1 MENSGRQKFEE
12 SWKEAFEDSEMEPSG
27 LVWNTIDQKLDN
39 DQMKRSVLFYQR
51 LAAAAVIFALLIG
64 VASTSYFQLNQDAP
78 MASKANSETNV
89 SDQSITQKKQPPLT
103 KENNI
108 KSPLN
113 TDEDN
118 NEQQE
123 LIADAQSVG
132 ENNGNEVVSLDN
144 KKQTQ
149 TMATDPQAGHNQNV
163 AQANERV
170 SKQPD
175 TTSNPSSAKS
185 LISSAKNERTAKR
198 KSAASSHSS
207 EASVKATTSS
217 PKSNALKER
226 NADQHGK
233 RNSSVAQ
240 PWIAQRK
247 QLGRDHQQTVMT
259 STNPTPIAQAK
270 GNHQQVPH
278 GSIQSGD
285 NAFSRMASYFS
296 PRLKNTKLFKGM
308 EPEPKRELPAMPASL
323 MASAR
328 SDRRSKESTW
338 LSFGAA
344 AGSYNPGSAPASDT
358 QSPAYA
364 MQQYATNS
372 LVNSQA
378 PQSASRSSVGSA
390 YSVGLSFGKKIAD
403 RWIVHT
409 GVNYMNQAISYTSNY
424 TSYTASNDR
433 TAFVADY
440 ADKTSAPL
448 AISQPYKVNSN
459 NEFVSVPVQAGYLI
473 VDRKFGLQWNAGVA
487 TDVFLRNTLKD
498 ESGRSDKYSQG
509 SGEGSPYRSFNFA
522 ALTSTEFSYKL
533 GGQYRVSLVPGVRYS
548 FQSVLKSQTG
558 TAGNPLVLDIG
569 FRFRYI
575 FNTK

>member
-78 MASKANSETNV
+78 IASKANSETNV
-89 SDQSITQKKQPPLT
+89 PDQSITQKKQPPLT

-132 ENNGNEVVSLDN
+132 ENNGDEVVSSDN

-149 TMATDPQAGHNQNV
+149 TMATDPQAGPNQNV

-185 LISSAKNERTAKR
+185 LISSAKNERTAKG
-198 KSAASSHSS
+198 KIAASSHSS
-207 EASVKATTSS
+207 GASVKTTTSS

-240 PWIAQRK
+240 PWIAQRE
-247 QLGRDHQQTVMT
+247 QLGRDYQQTVMT
-259 STNPTPIAQAK
+259 STNPTPIAKAK

-296 PRLKNTKLFKGM
+296 PQLKNTKLFKGM